1 MRALGAVTAVIAML
15 ALIGCDSNVP
25 FVGDGPDWR
34 TSTAPL
40 DHAGLVWAM
49 GSTVHFAD
57 GTTIDTDDDVRAFLV
72 AGDGVFFVPFD
83 SDDDDGNSWA
93 FGDADLFYAAP
104 GTAAVRTGLSVDSSG
119 VAVTPD
125 GNRLVILDDDDSAG
139 TAVMRIFDLR
149 SGEEIASKDGWD
161 TSGIDDPEW
170 YFNESEVKILAI
182 TDSHVY
188 ARTINGEYSYDLT
201 TGEGQPLD
209 DDVEVPGFGDDL
221 NESPDGEWIIEDQKT
236 LQDAVVSTDHDDM
249 VPLDPGS
256 SRWYLSGWLDSD
268 TVIGARIDGP
278 GSSRKVSL
286 EDSLTLMTC
295 EVPTGTCARIPE
307 TTDEQIILPMGV
319 DSTFVLN
326 LDYRPES

>member
-1 MRALGAVTAVIAML
+1 MREPGAVL
-15 ALIGCDSNVP
+15 ALVAVLALTGCDSNLP
-25 FVGDGPDWR
+25 IVGDEPDWR
-34 TSTAPL
+34 TSTTPL
-40 DHAGLVWAM
+40 DHASLVWAM

-57 GTTIDTDDDVRAFLV
+57 GTTVDTDDDIHAYVV
-72 AGDGVFFVPFD
+72 AGDGVFFVPFE
-83 SDDDDGNSWA
+83 SDDDGDFWA
-93 FGDADLFYAAP
+93 FGDTDLFYVAP
-104 GTAAVRTGLSVDSSG
+104 GTAAVKTGLSVDSSG

-125 GNRLVILDDDDSAG
+125 GNRLVILDDDDDAG
-139 TAVMRIFDLR
+139 TAVMRFFDLH
-149 SGEEIASKDGWD
+149 SGEEITSKDGWD

-188 ARTINGEYSYDLT
+188 ARTIDGEYSYDLT

-209 DDVEVPGFGDDL
+209 DDVEVPGYGDDP
-221 NESPDGEWIIEDQKT
+221 NESPDGEWIIEDQET
-236 LQDAVVSTDHDDM
+236 MQDAVVSTNRADV

-278 GSSRKVSL
+278 GSSKKVSL

-295 EVPTGTCARIPE
+295 EVPAGTCTRIPE
-307 TTDEQIILPMGV
+307 TTNEQIVLPMGV